1 MPEQAGWAEPKLV
14 LGDCQRPCE
23 FGIPGMVQA
32 KTATHLLQEGQRVT
46 VDGTQ
51 GWVLAVDE

>member
-1 MPEQAGWAEPKLV
+1 
-14 LGDCQRPCE
+14 
-23 FGIPGMVQA
+23 MVQA